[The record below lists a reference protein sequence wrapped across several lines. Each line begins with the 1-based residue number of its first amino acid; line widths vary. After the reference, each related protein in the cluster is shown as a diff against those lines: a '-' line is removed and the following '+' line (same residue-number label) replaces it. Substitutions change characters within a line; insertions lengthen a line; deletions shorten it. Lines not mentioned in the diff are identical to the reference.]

1 MIRLKKPQDL
11 GAAILFIVMG
21 CVCLWFGRDYRYGT
35 LARMGPG
42 FFPLTL
48 SWLLIGFGIVIGG
61 LAFSFGEG
69 PKIAKTN
76 WRGLMT
82 VIVAIILFG
91 LLINNAGLLI
101 AAFVVPLI
109 AAFATTEVRRK
120 EALILSALVSVAC
133 VVVFVYGLRQPIPV
147 FFGDY

>member
-11 GAAILFIVMG
+11 GAAILFILLG
-21 CVCLWFGRDYRYGT
+21 CICLWFGRDYRFGT

-61 LAFSFGEG
+61 LAFSFSEG
-69 PKIAKTN
+69 PKVATPN
-76 WRGLMT
+76 WRGLSI

-91 LLINNAGLLI
+91 ALINSAGLLVT
-101 AAFVVPLI
+101 AFVVPLI
-109 AAFATTEVRRK
+109 AAFASTEVRRK
-120 EALILSALVSVAC
+120 EALILSAIVSIAC
-133 VVVFVYGLRQPIPV
+133 VAVFVYGLRQPIPV

>member
-11 GAAILFIVMG
+11 GAAILFVLLG

-48 SWLLIGFGIVIGG
+48 SWLLIGFGVVIAA
-61 LAFSFGEG
+61 LSFSFNEG
-69 PKIAKTN
+69 PKIGRTN
-76 WRGLMT
+76 WRGLVT
-82 VIVAIILFG
+82 IIVGIILFG
-91 LLINNAGLLI
+91 FLINSAGLLI
-101 AAFVVPLI
+101 TAFAVPLL
-109 AAFATTEVRRK
+109 AAFATPEVRRK
-120 EALILSALVSVAC
+120 EAVILSLLVAVVC

-147 FFGDY
+147 FFEDY

>member
-42 FFPLTL
+42 FFPITL
-48 SWLLIGFGIVIGG
+48 SWLLIGFGIVIAA
-61 LAFSFGEG
+61 LAFSFSEG
-69 PKIAKTN
+69 PKVARTN
-76 WRGLMT
+76 WRGLLI
-82 VIVAIILFG
+82 VVVAILLYGF
-91 LLINNAGLLI
+91 LINSAGLLVT
-101 AAFVVPLI
+101 AFVVPLV
-109 AAFATTEVRRK
+109 AAFASTEVRRK
-120 EALILSALVSVAC
+120 EAVILSLLVSIAC

-147 FFGDY
+147 FFGDN